1 MDDFTETDSARKSS
15 EEDPH
20 VENVFMAE
28 TQKKTT
34 TTNLKYDKAKM

>member
-28 TQKKTT
+28 TQKK
-34 TTNLKYDKAKM
+34 NNNNQPKIWQS